1 MIQCNSPDSDFLFFQ
16 ISTNVPYLTRVIAA
30 PRVTIMA
37 DHTSAYV
44 TVATVEMDAYVE
56 VPSDPL
62 TMALDLLAQLLRDS
76 YRNMRHLEVQYDIV
90 K

>member
-1 MIQCNSPDSDFLFFQ
+1 
-16 ISTNVPYLTRVIAA
+16 
-30 PRVTIMA
+30 MA

-76 YRNMRHLEVQYDIV
+76 YRNMRHLEVQYNIV